1 MRPAAAQGNGNGAG
15 AAVKGGSVSLV
26 LLAGG
31 VGKRMGAAIPKQY
44 LELQGQPVATYSL
57 QMFAGMPQV
66 GEVVVVCEPEWR
78 DVFERCYARLPRK
91 LPLKFAAPGA
101 ERQDSVLSG
110 FQQIDAAAELVAIHD
125 SARPLVTAQD
135 ALQCFADALEVGA
148 AVLGVPVKPT
158 IKEVDGDRMVVKTLQ
173 RAALWEVQTPQVI
186 RPPVLREGFALVAAQ
201 GLEVTDDVSIVEAL
215 GRPVRITPGSYTNIK
230 VTTPDDM
237 SVAGRFLEEAAA
249 AARGAQAAAADPLEA
264 ARVEYCE
271 KVDPSARECKVFDE

>member
-1 MRPAAAQGNGNGAG
+1 MAAHATFSGGNGNGAG

-57 QMFAGMPQV
+57 QMFAGM
-66 GEVVVVCEPEWR
+66 
-78 DVFERCYARLPRK
+78 
-91 LPLKFAAPGA
+91 
-101 ERQDSVLSG
+101 
-110 FQQIDAAAELVAIHD
+110 
-125 SARPLVTAQD
+125 
-135 ALQCFADALEVGA
+135 
-148 AVLGVPVKPT
+148 
-158 IKEVDGDRMVVKTLQ
+158 
-173 RAALWEVQTPQVI
+173 PQVI